1 MLSES
6 EKNFI
11 QYWESVRIEQSAVM
25 SKLIRGLPMACLFSM
40 PVFFSIAL
48 VYFFS
53 DEWYTKIAQSV
64 SGSITMI
71 LIAIILI
78 VCFFAYMRMQFNWE
92 KNEQI
97 YLELKQKEKSMIQ

>member
-6 EKNFI
+6 EIKFLRH
-11 QYWESVRIEQSAVM
+11 WESVRIEYSTFR
-25 SKLIRGLPMACLFSM
+25 SKFLRGLPMACLFAM
-40 PVFFSIAL
+40 PVFFSIVL

-71 LIAIILI
+71 LISIVVI
-78 VCFFAYMRMQFNWE
+78 VCFFSFMRMQFNWE

-97 YLELKQKEKSMIQ
+97 YCELKQKEKSKN